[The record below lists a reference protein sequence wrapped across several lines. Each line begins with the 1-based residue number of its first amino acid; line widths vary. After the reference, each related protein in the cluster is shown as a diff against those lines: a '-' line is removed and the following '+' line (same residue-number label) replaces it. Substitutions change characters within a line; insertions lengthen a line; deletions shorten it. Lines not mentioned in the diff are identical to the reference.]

1 MLTSLGGMDRL
12 KCYYVKQ
19 GRDLGFSNVKVF
31 SRKFPDMLKRLKSFS
46 GIVICTGNVA
56 HTMVEG
62 EELYHFGRRNP
73 FPRSTLSIRSFFTQ
87 DIPPAESPQLM
98 LAV

>member
-1 MLTSLGGMDRL
+1 MSVAILGGMDRL

-19 GRDLGFSNVKVF
+19 GRDFGFSSVKVF
-31 SRKFPDMLKRLKSFS
+31 SRKFPNMLKRLKGFS

-62 EELYHFGRRNP
+62 TVRMAQANGIPIART
-73 FPRSTLSIRSFFTQ
+73 RSSSVSALKNCLKQMSN
-87 DIPPAESPQLM
+87 
-98 LAV
+98 